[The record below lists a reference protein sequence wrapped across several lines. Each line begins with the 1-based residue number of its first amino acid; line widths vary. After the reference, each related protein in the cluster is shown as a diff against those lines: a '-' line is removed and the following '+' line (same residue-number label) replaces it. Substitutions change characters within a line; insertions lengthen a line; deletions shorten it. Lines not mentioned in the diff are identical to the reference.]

1 MHRFE
6 GESLIL
12 TSSDAVIISIFPTL
26 SDARTC
32 HYQYV
37 TQYVAHLRLARHS
50 PNPKTTHMSDYQADV
65 AGSQVAEP
73 ALCDPFLTL
82 QSGFLLAVQ
91 FEVAVLIPRDPKEA
105 LLHGT
110 GGVLGHSILSPGLEL
125 GPTTPN
131 TARLPNKAIKCCSA
145 LEASEPHPRRML
157 EDTLG
162 QRGGTAIGQQHPE
175 NCAAS

>member
-1 MHRFE
+1 M
-6 GESLIL
+6 L
-12 TSSDAVIISIFPTL
+12 VIISIFPTL

-91 FEVAVLIPRDPKEA
+91 FEVAVLDSQRPEGSLASRDRRRARPFDPFSRPRIGADDSEYCTSSEQGHK
-105 LLHGT
+105 
-110 GGVLGHSILSPGLEL
+110 VLQC
-125 GPTTPN
+125 
-131 TARLPNKAIKCCSA
+131 ARSL
-145 LEASEPHPRRML
+145 
-157 EDTLG
+157 
-162 QRGGTAIGQQHPE
+162 
-175 NCAAS
+175 